1 MVTIY
6 GGVAP
11 APPLPGISFEGCSGY
26 PREGRISIL
35 LFFNGGKD
43 DDLAMV
49 DTVLSLREEDR
60 DAVDVIG
67 IHCPRFPAER
77 EQWRTKVLLDC
88 AGVSFPVYDDSSKAI
103 RKSYLING
111 WPATVLVDPKG
122 YLAWAKE
129 GVLPPE
135 IIRPVL
141 RTMGRTAR
149 VVGDIKPKESPKF
162 RRTEF
167 KFIPTRLVLQGDRL
181 VVLDGKSN
189 RLLFVNLGSEGK
201 SASVERSLSLG
212 SSNLSSVTGF
222 SLLEDRI
229 FLFDRRGRKVR
240 LIDHKG
246 KDMGIFSGD
255 SSPSMMAG
263 PRSFGY
269 PKDGVC
275 REGLLYLASAGT
287 HQIWVQSL
295 SGGGASPFTGNG
307 TPGMDDGLPSR
318 ATLGSPE
325 AMISDGRVLFLSDSY
340 SNSVR
345 WVDTSSGV
353 VHTLAGEGPSLYGC
367 RDGRGA
373 TALFQ
378 RPMGLCLSGRT
389 LYVADSYNDRI
400 RTIDLD
406 SGFVSTLYG
415 AKRGQTLSCPS
426 DVAVGDGRFYVSDMG
441 GGRIVYF
448 DRRFG
453 EPVTLDIAGLC

>member
-6 GGVAP
+6 GGAAP
-11 APPLPGISFEGCSGY
+11 APPLPGLSLEGCSGY

-60 DAVDVIG
+60 EAIDLIG
-67 IHCPRFPAER
+67 VYCPRFPSER
-77 EQWRTKVLLDC
+77 ELWRAKALLDC
-88 AGVSFPVYDDSSKAI
+88 AGVNFPVYDDSSKAI
-103 RKSYLING
+103 RRSYLING

-122 YLAWAKE
+122 YLAWARE

-141 RTMGRTAR
+141 KTMGRTAR
-149 VVGDIKPKESPKF
+149 LVGDIKPIDHS
-162 RRTEF
+162 RAHRTEF
-167 KFIPTRLVLQGDRL
+167 KFIPTRLVLLGDRL
-181 VVLDGKSN
+181 IVLDGKSN
-189 RLLFVNLGSEGK
+189 RLLFLKISSDGK
-201 SASVERSLSLG
+201 SASIERSLNLG
-212 SSNLSSVTGF
+212 PSNSSSVTGF
-222 SLLEDRI
+222 SILEDRI

-246 KDMGIFSGD
+246 KDIVMFSGD
-255 SSPSMMAG
+255 SSPLMMAG

-275 REGLLYLASAGT
+275 RDGLLYVASAGT
-287 HQIWVQSL
+287 YQIWVQSL

-307 TPGMDDGLPSR
+307 SPGMDDGLPSK

-345 WVDTSSGV
+345 WIDTSSGV
-353 VHTLAGEGPSLYGC
+353 VQTLAGEGPSLYGC
-367 RDGRGA
+367 RDGKG
-373 TALFQ
+373 TSALFQ

-400 RTIDLD
+400 RAIDLD
-406 SGFVSTLYG
+406 SGYVSTFYG
-415 AKRGQTLSCPS
+415 AKRGQSLSCPS
-426 DVAVGDGRFYVSDMG
+426 DLAIGGERFYVSDMG
-441 GGRIVYF
+441 SGRIVHF
-448 DRRFG
+448 DQRYG
-453 EPVTLDIAGLC
+453 EPETLEIAGLC